1 MKIGIDYG
9 HTLKGYDTGA
19 VGNGLKEQDITRK
32 VGKLITSK
40 LRALG
45 HIVIECAIDSANSVS
60 ESLSYRVNKAN
71 ANNVDLFISIHVN
84 AGGGQG
90 TEIYTWCGEQLPEA
104 TKVLNNI
111 TALGFNNRGIKDGSN
126 LYVIRNTKAKAMLI
140 ELFFIDSS
148 DVVLYKKVGAEKIAS
163 AIVEGI
169 TGKIATNNSNNSL
182 VKPTPKYDESI
193 PEGENIYRIP
203 NTTGYIEQTADGRLI
218 IHKDRGNYL
227 AIGKGFIDAY
237 WNDNK
242 GNAGKKRISV

>member
-1 MKIGIDYG
+1 MSKGIDYG
-9 HTLKGYDTGA
+9 HCLKGYDTGA

-32 VGKLITSK
+32 VGKLVTSK

-71 ANNVDLFISIHVN
+71 VNNVDLFISIHVN

-90 TEIYTWCGEQLPEA
+90 TEIYTWGGEQLPEA
-104 TKVLNNI
+104 TRVLNNI

-140 ELFFIDSS
+140 ELFFIDSV
-148 DVVLYKKVGAEKIAS
+148 DVELYKKVGVEKIAN

-169 TGKIATNNSNNSL
+169 TGKTVYNNSNNNWYSL
-182 VKPTPKYDESI
+182 DGKLGIVTATSGLNVRQSKSTNSKILGVLTYGEKVRLFKKDGEWISI
-193 PEGENIYRIP
+193 YYPEHGGYVSSD
-203 NTTGYIEQTADGRLI
+203 YIEIL
-218 IHKDRGNYL
+218 
-227 AIGKGFIDAY
+227 
-237 WNDNK
+237 
-242 GNAGKKRISV
+242 

>member
-19 VGNGLKEQDITRK
+19 IGNGFKEQDITRE
-32 VGKLITSK
+32 VGKIVTSK

-45 HIVIECAIDSANSVS
+45 HTVIECAIDSANSVN

-71 ANNVDLFISIHVN
+71 SNNVDLFISLHVN

-90 TEIYTWCGEQLPEA
+90 TEIYTYNNDIFTEA
-104 TKVLNNI
+104 QETLKNI

-140 ELFFIDSS
+140 ELFFIDSI
-148 DVVLYKKVGAEKIAS
+148 DVELYKKVGAERLAS

-169 TGKIATNNSNNSL
+169 TGKC
-182 VKPTPKYDESI
+182 
-193 PEGENIYRIP
+193 IP
-203 NTTGYIEQTADGRLI
+203 NNDWCSLDEKLGIVTAKDGLNVREGKSTNSKILGVLKCGEKVRLYRKENDWIHIYYSKHDGYVHGD
-218 IHKDRGNYL
+218 Y
-227 AIGKGFIDAY
+227 ID
-237 WNDNK
+237 
-242 GNAGKKRISV
+242 VL